1 MIVLFDGVCNLC
13 NGLVSFI
20 IHRDTKN
27 IFKFAALQSER
38 GKEIIKKSGLEPGK
52 LYTVFLI
59 DDEKIYGNST
69 AVLRILKNLKG
80 LWRLMYIFILV
91 PPFIRNTVYNIIA
104 NKRYRW
110 FGKRDKCMVPDERIV
125 RKFLN

>member
-80 LWRLMYIFILV
+80 LWRLLYIFILV
-91 PPFIRNTVYNIIA
+91 PPFIRNTIYNIIA